1 MYHSWKKIIR
11 IMNTQKY
18 QLTSTGTKEMKKVY
32 IKICT
37 RPIVKSMEIYR
48 AMKYKPMPFYNKYVV
63 VE

>member
-1 MYHSWKKIIR
+1 
-11 IMNTQKY
+11 MNTQKY